1 MDFKLTNRITA
12 GFVFLASAIVYLMT
26 VQPTFSFWDC
36 GEFIACAYTVGVPHP
51 PGAPFFILMGKIFM
65 MLPFAS
71 DLGLR
76 MNYLSVFSSAGSVI
90 LLYLISVI
98 AIKNWRGVPKTTF
111 DTLVVCGGSAIGAL
125 ALAFSDTFWF
135 NAMETEVYGLG
146 TFLVA
151 LCVFLLMVWWEK
163 ADERGSDKYLLIM
176 AYVVGLSIGIHLL
189 VVQCIIIAGLI
200 FYFRRYEYTK
210 KSLAIALVASGA
222 AFFVV
227 YPFIVKKIPQ
237 LIESMGTAA
246 IVLIFGVLIAGVY
259 FSIKKKSA
267 VLNLAAMSIFLIILG
282 YSTYT
287 SVVLRSGVPNLPIDE
302 NQPDNIEKLI
312 SYLNRE
318 QYGQQ
323 PLFLPRR
330 YSQEPQHTRTWQLY
344 TGDMDFMW
352 KYQINEM
359 FNRYLFWNFIGRE
372 GYNQGDGVD
381 FSKFFAIPFILG
393 LIGVFYQFKKD
404 WKLAFVFLFM
414 FLIMGVI
421 TALYQNQ
428 QDPQPRERDYFYVG
442 AFMVFALWI
451 GFGVVAIIDQLVDWM
466 KNGKPSMAIAGVVVA
481 ISLVAAPINMMRVNY
496 HHLDR
501 SDNYFP
507 YNYAYNLLQSAEKDA
522 IIFTNGDNDTF
533 PLWCIQAVYG
543 IRQDVRVVN
552 LSLGQ
557 TPWYIKQLKNSRPY
571 GSLPVPMSM
580 SDEQIDRL
588 QPSQWPESKVMS
600 LEVPKSAYP
609 DSMQNNP
616 ELPTQLDFIMPPT
629 IRQRQG
635 AQTITAIKTNDILV
649 YDIIRANNWQRP
661 VYFSLTVT
669 EENYIGLN
677 EYLVTEGMLQKLV
690 PYKAADEVG
699 LAVNDKVMRESLFDQ
714 PDRPYS
720 EPHYGFIF
728 TGLNDKDIFYNQ
740 DAERMIQTY
749 RSLFLRLALSY
760 SKSPATQSEVA
771 GVIAEMDKR
780 IPKDVIPMDYR
791 LKYEVAMMFF
801 RMGDDANF
809 KSWAVEAIDG
819 ANMDIQ
825 ENPANMR
832 GSFNPYI
839 ILIDLYDGMGNYQA
853 ELEILKRVQAMN
865 PQDPSVAQKI
875 QMVEMKMSGNFTPP
889 DTTRQDT
896 TSQDTTK

>member
-1 MDFKLTNRITA
+1 MDFKLSNRVTA
-12 GFVFLASAIVYLMT
+12 SFVFLVAAITYIIT

-51 PGAPFFILMGKIFM
+51 PGGPFFILVGKLFM
-65 MLPFAS
+65 MIPSAA
-71 DLGLR
+71 DIGLR
-76 MNYLSVFSSAGSVI
+76 MNYLSALSSAGTVG
-90 LLYLISVI
+90 LLYMISVI

-111 DTLVVCGGSAIGAL
+111 DIITVCGGSAIGAL

-135 NAMETEVYGLG
+135 NALETEVYGFG
-146 TFLVA
+146 TFLIA
-151 LCVFLLMVWWEK
+151 LCIYLLMVWWEK
-163 ADERGSDKYLLIM
+163 ADEKGSDKYLLIM

-189 VVQCIIIAGLI
+189 VVQCIIVAGLI

-210 KSLAIALVASGA
+210 KTLLFALVGSAV
-222 AFFVV
+222 AFFIV

-237 LIESMGTAA
+237 LIDSLGVFAV
-246 IVLIFGVLIAGVY
+246 VLIFGALIAGIY
-259 FSIKKKSA
+259 ISIQKKSA

-287 SVVLRSGVPNLPIDE
+287 SVVLRSGIPDMPIDE

-344 TGDMDFMW
+344 TSDMDFMW
-352 KYQINEM
+352 RYQINEM
-359 FNRYLFWNFIGRE
+359 FNRYLFWQFIGRE

-404 WKLAFVFLFM
+404 WKLAFVFLVM
-414 FLIMGVI
+414 FLVMGVV

-442 AFMVFALWI
+442 AFMVFAMWI
-451 GFGVVAIIDQLVDWM
+451 GFGVVALIDQLSDWI
-466 KNGKPSMAIAGVVVA
+466 KNGKPSMAIASTVV
-481 ISLVAAPINMMRVNY
+481 IIGMVAAPINMFRVNY
-496 HHLDR
+496 HYLDR

-507 YNYAYNLLQSAEKDA
+507 YNYAYNILQSAEKDA

-533 PLWCIQAVYG
+533 PIWCIQAVYG

-571 GSLPVPMSM
+571 GSLPVPMTM
-580 SDEQIDRL
+580 TDEQIDKL
-588 QPSQWPESKVMS
+588 LPSQWPDNKMMS
-600 LEVPKSAYP
+600 LEVPKTAYP
-609 DSMQNNP
+609 DSMQNRP
-616 ELPTQLDFIMPPT
+616 DLPTQIDFVMPPT

-635 AQTITAIKTNDILV
+635 NQVVTAIKVNDIIV
-649 YDIIRANNWQRP
+649 YDIIRANNWKRP
-661 VYFSLTVT
+661 IYFSLTVT
-669 EENYIGLN
+669 EDNYIGLN
-677 EYLVTEGMLQKLV
+677 EYLITQGMLQKIV
-690 PYKAADEVG
+690 PYKATDEIG
-699 LAVNDKVMRESLFDQ
+699 LAVNEKVMHECLFDQ
-714 PDRPYS
+714 PDKPYPD
-720 EPHYGFIF
+720 PHYGFIF
-728 TGLNDKDIFYNQ
+728 KGLDDKNIFYNQ

-749 RSLFLRLALSY
+749 RSLFLRLALAY
-760 SKSPATQSEVA
+760 SKNPATQPEVTS
-771 GVIAEMDKR
+771 VVAEMEKR
-780 IPKDVIPMDYR
+780 IPQDVIPMDYR
-791 LKYEVAMMFF
+791 LKYEVAMMYF
-801 RMGDDANF
+801 RMGNETEF
-809 KSWAVEAIDG
+809 KQWAGQAIEG
-819 ANMDIQ
+819 ANKDMQ

-839 ILIDLYDGMGNYQA
+839 ILIDLYDGLGDYRA
-853 ELEILKRVQAMN
+853 ELEILQRVQAMN
-865 PQDPSVAQKI
+865 PQDQSVAQKI
-875 QMVEMKMSGNFTPP
+875 QDVQRKMSGGSLTP
-889 DTTRQDT
+889 DTTKT
-896 TSQDTTK
+896 DTTK